1 MTLIDTYASEDRCR
15 TILEEL
21 RWPDGPHCPRCESDK
36 LSRLAKRDQFDC
48 DSCGY
53 QFSVT
58 AGTIFHDSHLPLR
71 KWFVAV
77 YLMTES
83 RKGISANSLK
93 RMLGIGSYRT
103 AWYLCHR
110 IRAAMGEGDPA
121 PLSGTVEVDETYVGG
136 KPRRKAGSP
145 LHGREFDT
153 ARRRE
158 VSQAWHRDK
167 VIVLGAI
174 ERGGKLRV
182 RVAERN
188 RKANIKAFLDDV
200 VADNASAIYSDEFRS
215 YDWVG
220 DADTVHES
228 VNHRRGEYVRGIVH
242 TNTMESAWSLFD
254 RAIIGAY
261 HQLSAKHMPAYL
273 SEFEWRF
280 NNREN
285 PFLFRDTLARL
296 VGADPL
302 QYKELIA

>member
-1 MTLIDTYASEDRCR
+1 MDTYGSEDRCR
-15 TILEEL
+15 DILEEL
-21 RWPDGPHCPRCESDK
+21 RWPSGPRCPRCESAK
-36 LSRLAKRDQFDC
+36 LSRMRKRDQFDC

-110 IRAAMGEGDPA
+110 IRAAMADANPA
-121 PLSGTVEVDETYVGG
+121 PLTGVVEADETYIGG
-136 KPRRKAGSP
+136 KLRNQ
-145 LHGREFDT
+145 HGQPMGKR
-153 ARRRE
+153 AASRVRMRN
-158 VSQAWHRDK
+158 K
-167 VIVLGAI
+167 VIVLGAV
-174 ERGGKLRV
+174 ERGGNLRV
-182 RVAERN
+182 RMAPNARKGTIRN
-188 RKANIKAFLDDV
+188 FLGDV
-200 VADNASAIYSDEFRS
+200 VSDDASAIYTDEFKS
-215 YDWVG
+215 YNWVG
-220 DADTVHES
+220 DDDTVHDT
-228 VNHRRGEYVRGIVH
+228 VNHRTGEYVRGVVH

-254 RAIIGAY
+254 RAVIGAY
-261 HQLSAKHMPAYL
+261 HKITAKHLPAYL
-273 SEFEWRF
+273 AEFEWRF

-296 VGADPL
+296 VGADAL
-302 QYKELIA
+302 TYKELIA

>member
-1 MTLIDTYASEDRCR
+1 MDAYGSEDRCR
-15 TILEEL
+15 QVLEEL
-21 RWPDGPHCPRCESDK
+21 RWPDGPTCPKCSGRK
-36 LSRLAKRDQFDC
+36 LSWIDKRAQYDC

-110 IRAAMGEGDPA
+110 IRFAMAEANPE
-121 PLSGTVEVDETYVGG
+121 PLRGVVEADETYIGG
-136 KPRRKAGSP
+136 KLRPQAGDPR
-145 LHGREFDT
+145 T
-153 ARRRE
+153 
-158 VSQAWHRDK
+158 HRAASRVWRQNK
-167 VIVLGAI
+167 IIILGAV

-182 RVAERN
+182 RMAPN
-188 RKANIKAFLDDV
+188 ARKGTIQKFIEST
-200 VADNASAIYSDEFRS
+200 VADDASAIYTDEFKS
-215 YDWVG
+215 YNWVG
-220 DADTVHES
+220 DDDTVHDT
-228 VNHRRGEYVRGIVH
+228 VNHSAGEYVRGIVH

-261 HQLSAKHMPAYL
+261 HKLSAKHLPAYL
-273 SEFEWRF
+273 QEFEWRF

-285 PFLFRDTLARL
+285 PYLFRDTLAKL
-296 VGADPL
+296 ITADPL
-302 QYKELIA
+302 RYKELISS

>member
-1 MTLIDTYASEDRCR
+1 MSLIDTYANEDRCR

-36 LSRLAKRDQFDC
+36 LSRIKDRAQFDC

-53 QFSVT
+53 QFSAT

-110 IRAAMGEGDPA
+110 IRAAMVEADPT
-121 PLSGTVEVDETYVGG
+121 PLTGTVEVDETYVGG
-136 KPRRKAGSP
+136 KPRVRRSK
-145 LHGREFDT
+145 REA
-153 ARRRE
+153 ARM
-158 VSQAWHRDK
+158 RDK
-167 VIVLGAI
+167 VIILGAV

-182 RVAERN
+182 RVAPHA
-188 RKANIKAFLDDV
+188 RKANIQSFLGDV